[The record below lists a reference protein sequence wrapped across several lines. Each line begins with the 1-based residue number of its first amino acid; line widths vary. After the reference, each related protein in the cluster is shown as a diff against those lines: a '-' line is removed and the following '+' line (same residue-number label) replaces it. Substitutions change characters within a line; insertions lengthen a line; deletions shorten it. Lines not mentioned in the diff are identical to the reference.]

1 MQVLS
6 IFCGTGCTTAATRC
20 TWAFARDG
28 AIPGYSMWSK
38 VNSKLDLPLNA
49 MIFVTV
55 VQLLLGLI
63 TFGSTAAFK

>member
-1 MQVLS
+1 
-6 IFCGTGCTTAATRC
+6 
-20 TWAFARDG
+20 
-28 AIPGYSMWSK
+28 MWSK
-38 VNSKLDLPLNA
+38 VNTKLDLPLNA